1 MTVEIGAAQIL
12 GFLLT
17 LISTAGGIWLRRLNA
32 ALDESRAR
40 VEGLQKDLLT
50 LQTLLATQAHDY
62 CRRAE
67 MAEFINRI
75 EAKIDRLSDKLDQK
89 QDRAA
94 AAPR

>member
-1 MTVEIGAAQIL
+1 MMVEIGAAQIL

-17 LISTAGGIWLRRLNA
+17 LISTAGGIWLHRLNA

-50 LQTLLATQAHDY
+50 LQTLLATQANDY

-67 MAEFINRI
+67 MAELFSRI
-75 EAKIDRLSDKLDQK
+75 EAKIDRLSDKLDGK
-89 QDRAA
+89 QDRTS
-94 AAPR
+94 